1 MKVLFRD
8 VQARRIVLG
17 QLISQV
23 CEKMFSLGLIW
34 WIAEVHS
41 ETWLPWWIAIVSL
54 PHLFSVKA
62 AARTLARRGAL
73 RVVIDMDL
81 ARAILYLAAAVL
93 FSQLSPN
100 GALAMLVVVG
110 IAANFCGAFFS
121 PAILALPIQVAR
133 KEDLQP
139 VSALVDACFTMSS
152 VLGPALSVPVYQY
165 GGVPALL
172 ALNAVSYGFAAFLSM
187 RIRLRDDVATDAAHE
202 TAPPRLRDVVRRE
215 PWVLKMFL
223 MFLAMNF
230 AFAPL
235 LVFMPLYAR
244 QILVGG
250 IGVLAVLEFSLGLG
264 QISGALGLS
273 FVTQTERRGEKLA
286 VCLFFA
292 SLGYLGFVLSRS
304 VPVAVASLVGLGL
317 FLAMSNVFIINILQT
332 RPRVENIPSVL
343 SLTNLISVASFPISM
358 SITGWLLKSVALTSI
373 ALGCAGALIALSL
386 VTFAVPEIRE
396 A

>member
-8 VQARRIVLG
+8 VQARRIVIG

-34 WIAEVHS
+34 WIAEAHS
-41 ETWLPWWIAIVSL
+41 ETWLPWWIAITSL

-73 RVVIDMDL
+73 RVVIDMDI
-81 ARAILYLAAAVL
+81 ARAVLYLAAAVL
-93 FSQLSPN
+93 FDQLSSN

-110 IAANFCGAFFS
+110 TAANVCGAFFS

-152 VLGPALSVPVYQY
+152 VLGPALSVPVYQF

-172 ALNAVSYGFAAFLSM
+172 ALNAVSYGFAAFLSL
-187 RIRLRDDVATDAAHE
+187 RIRLREPAAADAAGE
-202 TAPPRLRDVVRRE
+202 GEIPRLRDIVRRE

-223 MFLAMNF
+223 VFLAMNF

-235 LVFMPLYAR
+235 LVFLPLYAR

-250 IGVLAVLEFSLGLG
+250 IGLLALLEFSLGLG

-273 FVTQTERRGEKLA
+273 FVEQTQRRGQKL
-286 VCLFFA
+286 VVFLLGA
-292 SLGYLGFVLSRS
+292 SLGYLAFVLSRS
-304 VPVAVASLVGLGL
+304 VPWAVASLVGLGL
-317 FLAMSNVFIINILQT
+317 FLAMANVLIINILQT
-332 RPRVENIPSVL
+332 RPHADNIPGVL

-358 SITGWLLKSVALTSI
+358 TVTGWLLKSVALPTI
-373 ALGCAGALIALSL
+373 ALTCAVVLIALSL